1 MADIDVVAM
10 LLSNSYTD
18 ESVIGGG
25 AIKGSPCYIKKTT
38 EVEEGQRITFAWT
51 LTDNTERTLDV
62 LLKNGKAGKDG
73 DKGDDGR
80 GIKDSY
86 LNDQNHFIIVYDDD
100 TEDDLGEITVVGVD
114 RLSELK
120 DVNLTSLKDGDVLVY
135 DAELGKWVN
144 GKGGSGGGGSLEDDL
159 TTSVT
164 VGGITSGT
172 SYEEGTPLETIF
184 RDMLNPVAYPTLTN
198 PSATISATGAKLLES
213 GSTLNTT
220 MTITFNRGSINPQ
233 YDAESPY
240 RSGEA
245 QSFTLNGTTQASNV
259 FPMVITS
266 AKTSYQGSVA
276 YGAGVQP
283 KDSVGNNYNSPLPS
297 GSVNTNT
304 ISYEFVDALYANTG
318 NIASVTKLALVSKS
332 AKVKEFSF
340 PAQTSINPEE
350 FHVASSWTITALEV
364 LNTLS
369 NQWENCA
376 SEFTVTDITHED
388 AGGNTVN
395 YKKYLCNLGIA
406 TGARK
411 IRIKW
416 S

>member
-1 MADIDVVAM
+1 MANIDVIAM
-10 LLSNSYTD
+10 LLSNTFTE
-18 ESVIGGG
+18 ESLDGVGALKGVPCQIKSKTPIEGG
-25 AIKGSPCYIKKTT
+25 T
-38 EVEEGQRITFAWT
+38 RITFRWESNSGVEYT
-51 LTDNTERTLDV
+51 TTLDV
-62 LLKNGKAGKDG
+62 MNGERGADGAQGKDG
-73 DKGDDGR
+73 EAGR
-80 GIKDSY
+80 GIASVKAKEVKEGEY
-86 LNDQNHFIIVYDDD
+86 HLIITYDDGT
-100 TEDDLGEITVVGVD
+100 TEDAGKIVV
-114 RLSELK
+114 
-120 DVNLTSLKDGDVLVY
+120 
-135 DAELGKWVN
+135 
-144 GKGGSGGGGSLEDDL
+144 SGGGGSSELESDL

-164 VGGITSGT
+164 VGGIASGKT
-172 SYEEGTPLETIF
+172 YEEGTSLETIF
-184 RDMLNPVAYPTLTN
+184 RDMLNPVAYPSLTN
-198 PSATISATGAKLLES
+198 PSATLSATGAKLLES

-220 MTITFNRGSINPQ
+220 MTIAFNRGSINPQ

-245 QSFTLNGTTQASNV
+245 QSFTLDGTSQASNV

-283 KDSVGNNYNSPLPS
+283 KDSVGNNYNSPLPA

-304 ISYEFVDALYANTG
+304 LTYEFVNALYANTT
-318 NIASVTKLALVSKS
+318 NIASVSKLALVSKS

-340 PAQTSINPEE
+340 PAQTSVNPEE
-350 FHVASSWTITALEV
+350 FHVDSSWTITAVEV